1 MTRRA
6 LFGLMAAAA
15 LDPEKLLWVPGKK
28 LISIPKPEAFPYPFC
43 LDLHE
48 FERLYI
54 EPAMRIVAERWK
66 KDYDFYKGQSWD
78 NLGGGAFKVT

>member
-28 LISIPKPEAFPYPFC
+28 LISIPKPGPKLGDESWVRVTYCDEQTSVITAGRFP
-43 LDLHE
+43 LILQH
-48 FERLYI
+48 R
-54 EPAMRIVAERWK
+54 
-66 KDYDFYKGQSWD
+66 GQTVFLKWQSFAAYRPG
-78 NLGGGAFKVT
+78 L